1 MIDDVLQACDRLNQ
15 AAEARLRELLAIESV
30 STDPAY
36 EPEIGRA
43 ADWVKD
49 ALDQAGLQARIISGE
64 GHPVVI
70 AHAPA
75 DRVANPDAAAV
86 LFYGHYDVQPPDPV
100 EKWTSSPFDPVVRE
114 SVDGPAVFARGAS
127 DDKGQVM
134 CFLEALRA
142 YHEAGEKLP
151 GPVTVLIE
159 GEEECGSVGLA
170 PLLEQH
176 KDELAASV
184 CLVSDTSMWDAAD
197 GPKPAIC
204 YGLRGLLY
212 FDLQLHGPAR
222 DLHSGVYGG
231 TIPNPAT
238 EIVRVL
244 GNLFDEHHRVTIP
257 GFYDDVSDADEQEK
271 ARWNELGFD
280 ERTYVESI
288 GLKEPFGE
296 AGRTTLERRWSRPSC
311 DINGLYGGYMGEGGK
326 TVIPTFAGIKVSFR
340 LAAEQEPAKI
350 AAAFRKWIESHDVG
364 GLTWQITQ
372 HGQAYP
378 VAVPTDSTQIQA
390 VSRAVEHETG
400 EPPAMVREGA
410 TIPVV
415 ADFKRVLGLDTI
427 LLGFGLNSDNI
438 HSPDEHFALRRYHL
452 GRRTYVRALAELA
465 GVSV

>member
-1 MIDDVLQACDRLNQ
+1 MIEDVLRKCDELNED
-15 AAEARLRELLAIESV
+15 AEARLRELLAIESV

-36 EPEIGRA
+36 QPEIARA
-43 ADWVKD
+43 ADWVKR
-49 ALDQAGLQARIISGE
+49 ALEQAGLEARMISGE
-64 GHPVVI
+64 GHPVVL

-75 DRVANPDAAAV
+75 ERVANPDAPPV

-100 EKWTSSPFDPVVRE
+100 EKWTSPPFEPTVRE
-114 SVDGPAVFARGAS
+114 SVDGPAVFARGAC

-151 GPVTVLIE
+151 VPVTVLIE

-184 CLVSDTSMWDAAD
+184 CLVSDTSMWDAAE

-244 GNLFDEHHRVTIP
+244 GNLFDENHRVAIP
-257 GFYDDVSDADEQEK
+257 GFYDDVIDADESEQ
-271 ARWNELGFD
+271 ARWDELGFD
-280 ERTYVESI
+280 EQKYVESI

-340 LAAEQEPAKI
+340 LAAEQDPAKI

-364 GLTWQITQ
+364 SLTWQITQ

-378 VAVPTDSTQIQA
+378 VAVPTDSPQIQA
-390 VSRAVEHETG
+390 VSRAVEGETG

-465 GVSV
+465 GASV